1 MRKLAHREAPRPA
14 MTLAMPLNAAVYCA
28 DCESLFDV
36 RSRRSCP
43 ACASETIVPVGSLIS
58 KWSLLRRPAKAS

>member
-1 MRKLAHREAPRPA
+1 MLKLAHREPRPVLA
-14 MTLAMPLNAAVYCA
+14 LAMPLHAAVYCA
-28 DCESLFDV
+28 DCESLFDI

-58 KWSLLRRPAKAS
+58 RRSPLRRPSEAS

>member
-1 MRKLAHREAPRPA
+1 
-14 MTLAMPLNAAVYCA
+14 MTLAMPLHAAVYCA